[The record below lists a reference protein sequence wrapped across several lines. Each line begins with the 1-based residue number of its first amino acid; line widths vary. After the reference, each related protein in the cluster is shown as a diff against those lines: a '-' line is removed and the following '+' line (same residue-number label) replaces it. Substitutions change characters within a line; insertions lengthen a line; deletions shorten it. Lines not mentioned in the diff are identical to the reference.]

1 MSCLVRPTD
10 ASASR
15 VASIIRSSRLLFQCS
30 RNGVHDIPT
39 MATLSFIPFEL
50 IGPPPSAAAPM
61 SPLTPYSLG
70 LRSSLRCGARSS
82 DWPCL
87 PEVVVNAVGGEQA
100 AKGHL
105 DAPADLHIRLV
116 DVGQLAREPP
126 ATLEVEDGE
135 DHRRTL

>member
-1 MSCLVRPTD
+1 MSCLLSPTD

-61 SPLTPYSLG
+61 SPLMPYSLE

-82 DWPCL
+82 DWPYL
-87 PEVVVNAVGGEQA
+87 PEVVVDAVGGEQA
-100 AKGHL
+100 SERHL
-105 DAPADLHIRLV
+105 DAPADLDVRLV
-116 DVGQLAREPP
+116 DVGQLAREAP
-126 ATLEVEDGE
+126 ATLEVE
-135 DHRRTL
+135 